1 MSIDASVE
9 QQVNSKVFF
18 ITHLSLWVAV
28 AIVARHDFKWLYFYM
43 WRLKGWKTR
52 SHVCGVAGTNIA
64 PTTNTSTRQQLL
76 SLEIIRLICWKTQMV
91 NNLWAFLSEAEG
103 VRSSPSNT
111 KQIQDVES
119 MVFQCWATVCD
130 AGPTLKY
137 HWFNVLYLL
146 GIAYIPLMVECIL

>member
-9 QQVNSKVFF
+9 QQVNSKVFC

-52 SHVCGVAGTNIA
+52 SHGCGVAGTNIA

-91 NNLWAFLSEAEG
+91 NNFMGITFRGWGCALQ
-103 VRSSPSNT
+103 P
-111 KQIQDVES
+111 KQTQDVES

-146 GIAYIPLMVECIL
+146 GIAYTPLMVECIL